1 MARLYF
7 LSQEKAS
14 LAHNFY
20 LQHFETPLPAHP
32 SATAQDPPL
41 HPWCPQSFEEPWLS
55 RLLSAELQPALCWE
69 CRNTSTT
76 VLLSYF
82 LKIQI
87 TTLLW
92 FTQSRGRS
100 VVVLLGL

>member
-1 MARLYF
+1 MVSPELWGALA
-7 LSQEKAS
+7 QE
-14 LAHNFY
+14 
-20 LQHFETPLPAHP
+20 T
-32 SATAQDPPL
+32 
-41 HPWCPQSFEEPWLS
+41 
-55 RLLSAELQPALCWE
+55 LSAELQPALGWE